1 MKAAVPS
8 TFLLESDSLV
18 IKKEISDDDYG
29 KLSDDE
35 FLIYDALGIQN
46 LKLNDISQII
56 NKKNPYPIIQKMISS
71 GYVEV
76 NYEIKEKYSP
86 KLLNAIFLNR
96 SLFSQKNIEKS
107 FNLLNNSPKQK
118 EILLLLISLI
128 KNKDYIILKD
138 LKKTAR
144 FSNTTIKS
152 LEKKGLIAIRKIKID
167 RNNILNDKPRSS
179 NLLSKLQNDAL
190 KKIKKKLEK
199 KDILL
204 LHGVTSSGKTEI
216 YIKLIEDYIKK
227 GQQILYLL
235 PEISL
240 TTQIIQKLKNYFGNK
255 ISVYHSRYS
264 LNERTEVWEN
274 VIKNKENSQIV
285 IGARSSIF
293 LPFYDLGLIIV
304 DEEHEVSYKQQ
315 EPSPRYN
322 ARDSAIYLSKIYKT
336 KVILGSATPS
346 IESAFNAKEGKYGL
360 VEIFERYGDIQ
371 MPLIRT
377 LDMRTEPKHE
387 FNSIFSKKLVDEINK
402 SVDEGGQ
409 AILFRNRRGY
419 SPQWQCKFNI
429 SSSLKYT
436 QMSLLR
442 ISIKS
447 FCKMFLMW
455 NGNNGLQR

>member
-1 MKAAVPS
+1 MNYYVDVILPLPLKGTFTYQVTHDEFKKLEIGYRVAVSFGKRKIYTGIVQELHNKKPESYETKSIEFIYDNNKLITQKQIDFWNWLSKYYFVPIGDIMKAAVPS
-8 TFLLESDSLV
+8 TFLLESDSLI

-86 KLLNAIFLNR
+86 KLLNAIFLNS

-179 NLLSKLQNDAL
+179 N
-190 KKIKKKLEK
+190 
-199 KDILL
+199 
-204 LHGVTSSGKTEI
+204 
-216 YIKLIEDYIKK
+216 
-227 GQQILYLL
+227 
-235 PEISL
+235 
-240 TTQIIQKLKNYFGNK
+240 
-255 ISVYHSRYS
+255 
-264 LNERTEVWEN
+264 
-274 VIKNKENSQIV
+274 
-285 IGARSSIF
+285 
-293 LPFYDLGLIIV
+293 
-304 DEEHEVSYKQQ
+304 
-315 EPSPRYN
+315 
-322 ARDSAIYLSKIYKT
+322 
-336 KVILGSATPS
+336 
-346 IESAFNAKEGKYGL
+346 
-360 VEIFERYGDIQ
+360 
-371 MPLIRT
+371 
-377 LDMRTEPKHE
+377 
-387 FNSIFSKKLVDEINK
+387 
-402 SVDEGGQ
+402 
-409 AILFRNRRGY
+409 
-419 SPQWQCKFNI
+419 
-429 SSSLKYT
+429 
-436 QMSLLR
+436 
-442 ISIKS
+442 
-447 FCKMFLMW
+447 
-455 NGNNGLQR
+455 